1 MKISKSIIRR
11 IKNIVLSVGFVS
23 TFAFGHLIACN
34 SVEKETDYT
43 PVITVPIYHV
53 HNVDKTTYTPTNNI
67 YYGVDMTLKPSD
79 DDYLDINSPYTNP
92 YYEIDLRYTFDTQGT
107 YSDFYVRSIEL
118 TYDNNNVTTTLD
130 LSVTFS
136 DNFDDI
142 LFTQRSFNYWLS
154 ISSYTDSNDNDGY
167 LYEMTIYVDNSSLVT
182 FKYFARTDVNY
193 GNIGFETWSS
203 DILFDFPFTR
213 GTYQDGINV
222 GIDTVLNNPNDYD
235 LYTYNEYLAYGQS
248 EYQRGFN
255 ASQNTL
261 SFAGFVHEI
270 FRSPITMFK
279 DAFNF
284 NLPLGNGE
292 IINVGAILTFFL
304 SIGIALTIV
313 QLVLKIGGK

>member
-1 MKISKSIIRR
+1 MKISKSILRR
-11 IKNIVLSVGFVS
+11 LKNIVLSVGFVL

-34 SVEKETDYT
+34 SSQVDNT
-43 PVITVPIYHV
+43 PVITVPIQQPLKVLSPTTINVNGDNVNVFYLFNGVQTLTSNYSLNWTLDFKLYASDSILFCNVGNSYLISGANYGEDESTFNLGLLSSPTDLRFLCNYTLSALPSPSTHEILTLNVFLTYRNNTQTYSFTYHTYDA
-53 HNVDKTTYTPTNNI
+53 NYGTSSSGLIDDKVTSGFIDFMFNDYQSLFNN
-67 YYGVDMTLKPSD
+67 GVDS
-79 DDYLDINSPYTNP
+79 
-92 YYEIDLRYTFDTQGT
+92 
-107 YSDFYVRSIEL
+107 
-118 TYDNNNVTTTLD
+118 
-130 LSVTFS
+130 
-136 DNFDDI
+136 
-142 LFTQRSFNYWLS
+142 
-154 ISSYTDSNDNDGY
+154 
-167 LYEMTIYVDNSSLVT
+167 
-182 FKYFARTDVNY
+182 
-193 GNIGFETWSS
+193 
-203 DILFDFPFTR
+203 
-213 GTYQDGINV
+213 
-222 GIDTVLNNPNDYD
+222 VLNNPNDYN

-248 EYQRGFN
+248 EYQRGFS

>member
-1 MKISKSIIRR
+1 MKISKSILRR

-23 TFAFGHLIACN
+23 TFAFGYLIACN
-34 SVEKETDYT
+34 SSHVDNT
-43 PVITVPIYHV
+43 PVITMPVYHIN
-53 HNVDKTTYTPTNNI
+53 NVDRTTYTTTNNV
-67 YYGVDMTLKPSD
+67 YYGVDLTLKPNA
-79 DDYLDINSPYTNP
+79 DDYLDINTPFTNP
-92 YYEIDLRYTFDTQGT
+92 YYEIELRYTFDTEGN
-107 YSDFYVRSIEL
+107 YSDFYVRGIEL
-118 TYDNNNVTTTLD
+118 SYDNNNVSTTLD
-130 LSVTFS
+130 LPVYMH
-136 DNFDDI
+136 DNFDDL
-142 LFTQRSFNYWLS
+142 LFTEQSFTYWLS
-154 ISSYTDSNDNDGY
+154 ITKYTDSDDNDGY
-167 LYEMTIYVDNSSLVT
+167 LYEMTIYVNNESLNT
-182 FKYFARTDVNY
+182 LEYFARTDVDY

-203 DILFDFPFTR
+203 EILFDFPFAR

-222 GIDTVLNNPNDYD
+222 GIDTVLNNPSEYD

-292 IINVGAILTFFL
+292 VISVGSILTFFL